1 MARLARFGDH
11 RYIGTRDDMTF
22 HDCDDPEEFSVL
34 AARVDGEGLVAAR
47 LVQTFAP
54 DEPSEARNRGF
65 RPVRRR

>member
-11 RYIGTRDDMTF
+11 RYIGTRDDMTY
-22 HDCDDPEEFSVL
+22 HDCDDAEEFSAL
-34 AARVDGEGLVAAR
+34 AARIDEEGLVRAR

-65 RPVRRR
+65 RPVRRQ